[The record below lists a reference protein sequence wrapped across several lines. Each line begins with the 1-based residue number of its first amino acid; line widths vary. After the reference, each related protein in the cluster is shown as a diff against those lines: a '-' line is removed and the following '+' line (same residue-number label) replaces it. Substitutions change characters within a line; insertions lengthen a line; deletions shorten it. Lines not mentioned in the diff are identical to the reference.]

1 MVQGALRTRY
11 NLSDKDVDNK
21 DIEKLKAEASAMEN
35 YGNFFG
41 QNLFRGAAGVLLMVG
56 TFQTLNI
63 KVNALSLVLASIP
76 IAIITLVLVW
86 IKIFYSI
93 AISIKNMDIKR

>member
-1 MVQGALRTRY
+1 M
-11 NLSDKDVDNK
+11 
-21 DIEKLKAEASAMEN
+21 
-35 YGNFFG
+35 
-41 QNLFRGAAGVLLMVG
+41 GAAGVLLMVG

-86 IKIFYSI
+86 IKNILLDRYFNKKYGH
-93 AISIKNMDIKR
+93 KEVKDHE